1 MEMDEKKTGLM
12 ETQEEAP
19 VATATTADVTPH
31 PAGKFVWSAAFG
43 ALTIW
48 PWGAILMT
56 LPHRKALAAQ
66 KMEWKY
72 CGHMVLVTIFTWFGM
87 IGSKHWIL
95 DKLYKHQSF
104 EWAMAQRTGDYSNL
118 TLTVD
123 TFSAILYQWLYYA
136 ICIALFIFIG
146 RHAAKHLAKVTP
158 NYPKEIYR
166 KKEWVGIIVNA
177 VIWLLVNLP
186 PILENAVS

>member
-1 MEMDEKKTGLM
+1 MEMDEKKTGM
-12 ETQEEAP
+12 MDTQEEE
-19 VATATTADVTPH
+19 VTATTATTAGETPH

-43 ALTIW
+43 ALTMW

-72 CGHMVLVTIFTWFGM
+72 CGHMVLVTIFTWVGM
-87 IGSKHWIL
+87 IGSKHAIL
-95 DKLYKHQSF
+95 DSIRYLPADSAF
-104 EWAMAQRTGDYSNL
+104 ETI
-118 TLTVD
+118 
-123 TFSAILYQWLYYA
+123 ILCACFYYA

-146 RHAAKHLAKVTP
+146 RHAAKHLTKVTP

-166 KKEWVGIIVNA
+166 RKERVGIIVN
-177 VIWLLVNLP
+177 VTIWLLVNLP